1 MGETA
6 SSPLTQRMVGV
17 DRRER
22 IIKEHLVE
30 PDDEMA

>member
-6 SSPLTQRMVGV
+6 SSPLTQRMVGL

-22 IIKEHLVE
+22 AVKERPVE
-30 PDDEMA
+30 PDDETA